1 MGSQTTTT
9 NRCPLCGAHT
19 ARTYCYAHSWAGYD
33 QPEPQKRPDEL
44 ARARIYRDG
53 FRDGRRSANLP
64 QRPAGTLGTVGS
76 HPSPAGRIP
85 IASVESVSASNRQ
98 PREVTA

>member
-1 MGSQTTTT
+1 MGSQTMTA

-19 ARTYCYAHSWAGYD
+19 NGAYCYAHAWAAGT
-33 QPEPQKRPDEL
+33 EATVDEL